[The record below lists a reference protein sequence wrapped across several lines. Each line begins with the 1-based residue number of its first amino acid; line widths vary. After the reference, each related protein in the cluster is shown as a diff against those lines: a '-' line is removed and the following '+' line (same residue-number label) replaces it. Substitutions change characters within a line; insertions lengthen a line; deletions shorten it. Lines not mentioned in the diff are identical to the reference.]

1 MCLVPGGSI
10 LRTNRIGRMEVK
22 PTDLIQRSAE
32 GASRRMAAN
41 TALVAVVRDARIGAW
56 RTGA

>member
-1 MCLVPGGSI
+1 
-10 LRTNRIGRMEVK
+10 MEVK

-32 GASRRMAAN
+32 GAPRRMAAN
-41 TALVAVVRDARIGAW
+41 TALVAVLRDARIGAR